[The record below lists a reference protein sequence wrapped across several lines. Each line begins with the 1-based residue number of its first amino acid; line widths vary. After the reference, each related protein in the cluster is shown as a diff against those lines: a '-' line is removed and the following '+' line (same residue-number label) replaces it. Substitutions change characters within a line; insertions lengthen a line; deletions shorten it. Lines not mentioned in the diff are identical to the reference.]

1 MKSISVP
8 RHLHRQVGQLAMVG
22 FDGPTVPTELKAL
35 AREFDIGG
43 VVLLAR
49 NIEAPEQVAELV
61 HDLQRLARE
70 TPLWVAVDQEGGRV
84 TRLRRPF
91 TEWPAMRALG
101 RSGDDRLAEDFA
113 RALAVELRAV
123 GISLDF
129 APVLDLDTN
138 PHNPV
143 IGDRALGERPDEVAR
158 LGAII
163 IRTLQAHGVAAC
175 GKHFPGHGDTS
186 VDSHLD
192 LPVIEHPPDRLR
204 AVEVAPFR
212 AAIAEKVAS
221 IMVAHVLVPSLDDQ
235 APASLSR
242 AVVHELLRGEL
253 GFDGLILTD
262 DLGMRAVSDR
272 HSTARAAVAAVAA
285 GSDAVLV
292 CDPSHDRHAGALEAI
307 VRSVEAGVLPL
318 RTVDDAIERHR
329 TIKARFGPAEAQPPV
344 ADDGSRNAAIAE
356 VLAAPVPLSR
366 EWRPP
371 SSRTLRAVL
380 GSDEHQAIASRLA
393 EFAC

>member
-1 MKSISVP
+1 MKRISVP

-22 FDGPTVPTELKAL
+22 FEGTVVPAELKAL

-43 VVLLAR
+43 VILFAR

-84 TRLRRPF
+84 ARLRRPF

-101 RSGDDRLAEDFA
+101 QSGDDRLAEDFA

-129 APVLDLDTN
+129 APVLDVHTN
-138 PHNPV
+138 PKNPV
-143 IGDRALGERPDEVAR
+143 IGDRALGERPEDVAR
-158 LGAII
+158 LGTII
-163 IRTLQAHGVAAC
+163 IRTLQTYGVAAC

-204 AVEVAPFR
+204 AIELAPFR
-212 AAIAEKVAS
+212 AAIAETVAS
-221 IMVAHVLVPSLDDQ
+221 IMVAHVLVPSLDDG

-242 AVVHELLRGEL
+242 AVVRDLLRDEL

-272 HSTARAAVAAVAA
+272 YSTERAAVAAVAA
-285 GSDAVLV
+285 GSDAVLL
-292 CDPSHDRHAGALEAI
+292 CDPNHDRHAAALEAI
-307 VRSVEAGVLPL
+307 VRNVEAGELPL
-318 RTVDDAIERHR
+318 RSVDDAIARHR
-329 TIKARFGPAEAQPPV
+329 TIKARFGPAEARAPF
-344 ADDGSRNAAIAE
+344 ASDGSRNSAIAE
-356 VLAAPVPLSR
+356 ILAAPVPLSR

-371 SSRTLRAVL
+371 SSGTLRVLL